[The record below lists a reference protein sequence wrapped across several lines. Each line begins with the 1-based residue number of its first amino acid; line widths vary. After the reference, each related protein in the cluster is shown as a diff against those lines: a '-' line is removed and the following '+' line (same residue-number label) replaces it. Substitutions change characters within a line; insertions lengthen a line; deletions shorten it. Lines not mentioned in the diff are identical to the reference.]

1 MINHPPEKVFTVR
14 TGNRIAQVVF
24 MEEFNANFHR
34 VSHQHLL
41 GKKKRGNNGFG
52 STCVTVIK
60 KIKKDDDN
68 DENDDKTNFR
78 KPASHF

>member
-41 GKKKRGNNGFG
+41 GKKK
-52 STCVTVIK
+52 K
-60 KIKKDDDN
+60 
-68 DENDDKTNFR
+68 R
-78 KPASHF
+78 KQWFWIDMRYSNQKN

>member
-1 MINHPPEKVFTVR
+1 MIDADFRGIIQVLMINHPPEKVFTVR

-41 GKKKRGNNGFG
+41 GKKK
-52 STCVTVIK
+52 K
-60 KIKKDDDN
+60 
-68 DENDDKTNFR
+68 R
-78 KPASHF
+78 KQWFWIDMRYSNQKN